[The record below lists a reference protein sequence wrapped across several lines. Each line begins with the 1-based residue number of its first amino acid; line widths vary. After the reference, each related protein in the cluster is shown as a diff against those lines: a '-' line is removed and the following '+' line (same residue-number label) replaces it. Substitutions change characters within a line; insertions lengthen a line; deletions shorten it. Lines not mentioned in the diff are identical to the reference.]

1 MKQLK
6 YIFCFLFVTI
16 ASNIVVAQDMI
27 VTNDGTIIK
36 AKVTK
41 VGATEVEY
49 KKWTNQD
56 GPIYTVKIS
65 NLIAINYQNG
75 EKDTFSNLPS
85 NSQQI
90 ATTNTQATGNVQV
103 TVESLS
109 PEARTANEAIMA
121 KLNAPVELVYPE
133 KHKDDIGKKDAG
145 AAYIVYGLKSNSV
158 IANEDIEII
167 GKIGCLYKENKNA
180 PAQWKEGNIS
190 TSVSSGSVG
199 KILSNISSDLTAD
212 YSNPAIKI
220 SIRNKSDKILFIDL
234 GTTYIGSMGNV
245 TCYYVPSSTS
255 SSHGTSGGA
264 SVNLG
269 SVAGA
274 IGIGGAVGSLANG
287 ISVGGGSS
295 NSTVSTTYSQRII
308 SIPPRAIIDLE
319 PQYLFGNEKKKICEG
334 AYLDL
339 PYSNYS
345 YIFIPKIYFNKK
357 AERMLVGDH
366 YKYTED
372 NSPIQF
378 NFIMSYSYD
387 ECCASTKTLSA
398 YFYMRD
404 MLGCYR
410 TNLPLYRGKLPVDFV
425 GLSSWVYVKSWNVN
439 ESFPKQ

>member
-6 YIFCFLFVTI
+6 YIFCFLFLTI

-56 GPIYTVKIS
+56 GPIYTVKVS

-90 ATTNTQATGNVQV
+90 ATTNTLATGNVQV

-180 PAQWKEGNIS
+180 PAQWKEEN
-190 TSVSSGSVG
+190 T
-199 KILSNISSDLTAD
+199 
-212 YSNPAIKI
+212 NPAIKI

-255 SSHGTSGGA
+255 NSHGTSGGA

-274 IGIGGAVGSLANG
+274 IGIGGAVGTLANG

-308 SIPPRAIIDLE
+308 SIPPKAIIDLA

-404 MLGCYR
+404 MLGCYWSKWTFNR
-410 TNLPLYRGKLPVDFV
+410 GQLPSYFG
-425 GLSSWVYVKSWNVN
+425 GLSSWVYVDSWNVN

>member
-1 MKQLK
+1 M
-6 YIFCFLFVTI
+6 TI

-56 GPIYTVKIS
+56 GPIYTVKVS

-90 ATTNTQATGNVQV
+90 ATANTQNTGNVQV

-109 PEARTANEAIMA
+109 PEARAANEAIMT
-121 KLNAPVELVYPE
+121 KLNAPIELVYPE
-133 KHKDDIGKKDAG
+133 KHKEDIGKKDAG
-145 AAYIVYGLKSNSV
+145 AAYIVYGLKRNSV
-158 IANEDIEII
+158 ISNEDIEII
-167 GKIGCLYKENKNA
+167 GKIGCLSKINKNA
-180 PAQWKEGNIS
+180 PAQWKEGD
-190 TSVSSGSVG
+190 T
-199 KILSNISSDLTAD
+199 DLAINKT
-212 YSNPAIKI
+212 NPAIKI

-264 SVNLG
+264 SINLG

-274 IGIGGAVGSLANG
+274 IGIGGAISTLANG

-308 SIPPRAIIDLE
+308 SIPPKSTIDLA
-319 PQYLFGNEKKKICEG
+319 PQYLFGNEIKKICEG
-334 AYLDL
+334 AYLEL
-339 PYSNYS
+339 FSNLS
-345 YIFIPKIYFNKK
+345 YIFIPKLYFNKK
-357 AERMLVGDH
+357 AGRMLVGDH

-387 ECCASTKTLSA
+387 DSCASTKTLSA

-404 MLGCYR
+404 LMGFYS
-410 TNLPLYRGKLPVDFV
+410 TNWSLVDRGGLPSDFV

>member
-56 GPIYTVKIS
+56 GPIYTVKVS

-75 EKDTFSNLPS
+75 EKDTFSNFPS

-90 ATTNTQATGNVQV
+90 ATAKTQNMGNVQV

-109 PEARTANEAIMA
+109 PEARAANETIMT

-133 KHKDDIGKKDAG
+133 KHKEDIGKKDAG
-145 AAYIVYGLKSNSV
+145 AAYIVYGLKRNSV
-158 IANEDIEII
+158 ISNEDIEII
-167 GKIGCLYKENKNA
+167 GKIGCLSKINKNA
-180 PAQWKEGNIS
+180 PAQWKEGDTDPAINK
-190 TSVSSGSVG
+190 T
-199 KILSNISSDLTAD
+199 
-212 YSNPAIKI
+212 NPAIKI

-245 TCYYVPSSTS
+245 TCYYVPSTTS

-264 SVNLG
+264 SINLG

-274 IGIGGAVGSLANG
+274 IGIGGAISTLANG
-287 ISVGGGSS
+287 INVGGGSS

-308 SIPPRAIIDLE
+308 SIPPKSTIDLA
-319 PQYLFGNEKKKICEG
+319 PQYLFGNEIKKICEG
-334 AYLDL
+334 AYLEL
-339 PYSNYS
+339 FSNMS
-345 YIFIPKIYFNKK
+345 YIFIPKLYFNKK
-357 AERMLVGDH
+357 AGRMLVGDH

-387 ECCASTKTLSA
+387 DSCASTKTLSA

-404 MLGCYR
+404 LMGFYS
-410 TNLPLYRGKLPVDFV
+410 TNWSLVDRGRLPSDFV

>member
-1 MKQLK
+1 MKRLK

-56 GPIYTVKIS
+56 GPIYTVKVS

-121 KLNAPVELVYPE
+121 KLNAPVELVYPA

-180 PAQWKEGNIS
+180 PAQWKEGY
-190 TSVSSGSVG
+190 T
-199 KILSNISSDLTAD
+199 
-212 YSNPAIKI
+212 NPAIKI

-274 IGIGGAVGSLANG
+274 IGIGGAVGTLANG

-308 SIPPRAIIDLE
+308 SIPPKAIIDLA

-345 YIFIPKIYFNKK
+345 YIYIPYVYFNKK
-357 AERMLVGDH
+357 AGRMLVGDH
-366 YKYTED
+366 FKYTED

-404 MLGCYR
+404 MLGCYWSKWTFNR
-410 TNLPLYRGKLPVDFV
+410 GQLPSDFG
-425 GLSSWVYVKSWNVN
+425 GLSSWVYVDSWNVN

>member
-56 GPIYTVKIS
+56 GPIYTVKVS

-75 EKDTFSNLPS
+75 EKDTFSNFPS

-90 ATTNTQATGNVQV
+90 ATAKTQNTGNVQV

-109 PEARTANEAIMA
+109 PEARAANETIMT

-133 KHKDDIGKKDAG
+133 KHKEDIGKKDAG
-145 AAYIVYGLKSNSV
+145 AAYIVYGLKRNSV
-158 IANEDIEII
+158 ISNEDIEII
-167 GKIGCLYKENKNA
+167 GKIGCLSKINKNA
-180 PAQWKEGNIS
+180 PAQWKEGDTDPAINK
-190 TSVSSGSVG
+190 T
-199 KILSNISSDLTAD
+199 
-212 YSNPAIKI
+212 NPAIKI

-264 SVNLG
+264 SINLG

-274 IGIGGAVGSLANG
+274 IGIGGAISTLANG
-287 ISVGGGSS
+287 INVGGGSS

-308 SIPPRAIIDLE
+308 SIPPKSTIDLA
-319 PQYLFGNEKKKICEG
+319 PQYLFGNEIKKICEG
-334 AYLDL
+334 AYLEL
-339 PYSNYS
+339 FSNMS
-345 YIFIPKIYFNKK
+345 YIFIPKLYFNKK
-357 AERMLVGDH
+357 AGRMLVGDH

-387 ECCASTKTLSA
+387 DSCASTKTLSA

-404 MLGCYR
+404 LMGFYS
-410 TNLPLYRGKLPVDFV
+410 TNWSLVDRGRLPSDFV
-425 GLSSWVYVKSWNVN
+425 GLSSWVYVKSWNVT

>member
-56 GPIYTVKIS
+56 GPIYTVKVS

-133 KHKDDIGKKDAG
+133 KHKEDIGKKDAG
-145 AAYIVYGLKSNSV
+145 AAYIVYGLKRNSV
-158 IANEDIEII
+158 ISNEDIEII
-167 GKIGCLYKENKNA
+167 GKIGCLSKINKNA
-180 PAQWKEGNIS
+180 PAQWKEGDTDPAINK
-190 TSVSSGSVG
+190 T
-199 KILSNISSDLTAD
+199 
-212 YSNPAIKI
+212 NPAIKI

-264 SVNLG
+264 SINLG

-274 IGIGGAVGSLANG
+274 IGIGGAISTLANG
-287 ISVGGGSS
+287 INVGGGSS

-308 SIPPRAIIDLE
+308 SIPPKSTIDLA
-319 PQYLFGNEKKKICEG
+319 PQYLFGNEIKKICEG
-334 AYLDL
+334 AYLEL
-339 PYSNYS
+339 FSNMS
-345 YIFIPKIYFNKK
+345 YIFIPKLYFNKK
-357 AERMLVGDH
+357 ADRMLVGDH

-387 ECCASTKTLSA
+387 DSCASTKTLSA

-404 MLGCYR
+404 LMGFYS
-410 TNLPLYRGKLPVDFV
+410 TNWSLVDRGGLPSDFV